1 MNEIEHFDDAT
12 IDRLM
17 GTVLALAG
25 EVYVLR
31 DRVQALEEVLEQTRI
46 LQPGTIE
53 RLQLSPERQAALA
66 PRREA
71 FFAHLTGEGQG

>member
-1 MNEIEHFDDAT
+1 M
-12 IDRLM
+12 RML
-17 GTVLALAG
+17 LALAG

-31 DRVQALEEVLEQTRI
+31 DRVQALKEVLEQTRV

-53 RLQLSPERQAALA
+53 RLQLSPERQAALG

-71 FFAHLTGEGQG
+71 FFAHLTGEGQR